1 MKFSK
6 RVLPVLVS
14 SVIGMGLA
22 ACGDSKQSGDSAN
35 AAPVLESDAQKGGYA
50 LGSYA
55 GRQFLQ
61 QGFEVDV
68 EALLAGIRDGYTN
81 ADLKMDEEQLVA
93 SMQALREAAMAKE
106 QSEREEA
113 AAASLKEGQDFLAA
127 NATKE
132 GVVTTESGLQY
143 KILTAGD
150 GAVPQASDLVTVH
163 YRGTLIDGTEF
174 DSSIKRGQP
183 ATFPVNGVIPGWV
196 EALQLMPVGSKWEL
210 YIPSD
215 LAYGPGGAGQMIGPN
230 STLVFEVELLSIG
243 EPTEEPAAD
252 ATEE

>member
-6 RVLPVLVS
+6 RVLPVVVASLV
-14 SVIGMGLA
+14 GLA
-22 ACGDSKQSGDSAN
+22 ACTESNDSSAP
-35 AAPVLESDAQKGGYA
+35 AAAAKLDTDAQKGAYA

-68 EALLAGIRDGYTN
+68 DALVMGIRDGYTN
-81 ADLKMDEEQLVA
+81 SDLQMSEEELVQAMQKLRADAHARETA
-93 SMQALREAAMAKE
+93 AREAASAEATKA
-106 QSEREEA
+106 SE
-113 AAASLKEGQDFLAA
+113 DFLVA
-127 NATKE
+127 NASKE

-143 KILTAGD
+143 KVITAGEGEMPGPD
-150 GAVPQASDLVTVH
+150 DVVTVH

-174 DSSIKRGQP
+174 DSSIARGQP
-183 ATFPVNGVIPGWV
+183 ATFPVGGVIPGWV

-215 LAYGPGGAGQMIGPN
+215 LAYGPGGAGQLIGPN
-230 STLVFEVELLSIG
+230 AALIFEVELLSIG
-243 EPTEEPAAD
+243 EPKAE
-252 ATEE
+252 